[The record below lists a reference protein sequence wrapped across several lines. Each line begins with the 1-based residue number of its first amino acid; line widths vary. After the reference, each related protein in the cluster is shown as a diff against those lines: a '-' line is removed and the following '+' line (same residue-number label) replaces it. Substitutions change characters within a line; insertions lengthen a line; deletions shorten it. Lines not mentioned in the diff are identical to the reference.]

1 MGSDPIGRKE
11 TVMKLKD
18 LNIGDVVTIKK
29 LVGGRDI
36 KKLFNK
42 MGISS
47 GLDLELLEKKED
59 GGVTVKAGIREF
71 DLTPELA
78 DAIEA
83 GEQFKRTNDPV
94 LLGCGGGGLDKL
106 ENLSAKKA

>member
-1 MGSDPIGRKE
+1 
-11 TVMKLKD
+11 MKL
-18 LNIGDVVTIKK
+18 NEMNVGDVITVKK
-29 LVGGRDI
+29 LAGGRDI
-36 KKLFNK
+36 KKTFNK

-47 GLDLELLEKKED
+47 GLDLELVSKGED
-59 GGVTVKAGIREF
+59 GSVTVRAGIREY

-78 DAIEA
+78 DAIVA

-106 ENLSAKKA
+106 EALSEKKK